1 MLFSVYPDVAL
12 DNINTTALCEIHL
25 FYGNICCPVDQLLT
39 LTSVLEAMW

>member
-12 DNINTTALCEIHL
+12 DNINTTAVCEINV
-25 FYGNICCPVDQLLT
+25 FYANICRPVDQLLT